1 MLNIIRFVSI
11 WEYFS
16 LRKKFE
22 NNKYNDIDIYL
33 INDIK
38 ISRIAKNFENVNIRM
53 YGKIIAYGNVINNGK
68 VLNIWYK
75 ISDGIKM
82 KRPNENIIIQ
92 KYSSADVNNDDDL
105 NNIDYLIED
114 DYEFVAGIRE
124 DILDILI

>member
-1 MLNIIRFVSI
+1 
-11 WEYFS
+11 
-16 LRKKFE
+16 
-22 NNKYNDIDIYL
+22 
-33 INDIK
+33 
-38 ISRIAKNFENVNIRM
+38 M